1 MGLNL
6 SLNIPDVSGESLS
19 GRLAEYHQVNF
30 TLLSFSSVLYFSFH
44 DDFEDFVE
52 FVGGEAFDVFGSG
65 IEVASYV
72 SEDGEMGV
80 DGGCIAFE
88 DFKIRFLS
96 RQTEPNTLVISDG
109 VVEDG
114 LNS

>member
-1 MGLNL
+1 MELNA
-6 SLNIPDVSGESLS
+6 SH
-19 GRLAEYHQVNF
+19 Y
-30 TLLSFSSVLYFSFH
+30 Y
-44 DDFEDFVE
+44 FEDFVK
-52 FVGGEAFDVFGSG
+52 FVGGKAFDVLGSG

-72 SEDGEMGV
+72 SEDGKMSI

-109 VVEDG
+109 VVENG
-114 LNS
+114 LDS